1 MHDFR
6 QCDLIEFRFNVHEL
20 PVSVQSNSFISFRCD
35 YHFFIRNFHKLWNQ
49 IQSDSIHFL
58 DGFTWLTESN
68 KICWTVF
75 FLSNSKDALTRST
88 DYLIQ
93 SENVIQESQFK
104 HGSSNVIQSNWM
116 KKYKVKSNGIEIK
129 EQIKISIWN
138 RI

>member
-1 MHDFR
+1 M
-6 QCDLIEFRFNVHEL
+6 LN
-20 PVSVQSNSFISFRCD
+20 
-35 YHFFIRNFHKLWNQ
+35 
-49 IQSDSIHFL
+49 
-58 DGFTWLTESN
+58 G
-68 KICWTVF
+68 F

-129 EQIKISIWN
+129 EQIKISI
-138 RI
+138 